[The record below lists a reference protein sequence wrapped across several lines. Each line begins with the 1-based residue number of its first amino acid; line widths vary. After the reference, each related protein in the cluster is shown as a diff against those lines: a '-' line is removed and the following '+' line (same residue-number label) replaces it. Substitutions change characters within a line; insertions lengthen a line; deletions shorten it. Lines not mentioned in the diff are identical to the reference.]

1 MRVKN
6 DFSFTAFLGSTGE
19 AVISGAELSKKF
31 AEDSNLF
38 LMDYGNA
45 EVAFTGQ
52 ITAHLMGR
60 EEIHKALEAY
70 EMYSPSMPYPEGYKD
85 RLLRALEVTPEV
97 EDPVQITVEQL
108 PE

>member
-1 MRVKN
+1 MFVSLAKL
-6 DFSFTAFLGSTGE
+6 FSRRFLLRQTARH
-19 AVISGAELSKKF
+19 
-31 AEDSNLF
+31 EDLP
-38 LMDYGNA
+38 
-45 EVAFTGQ
+45 
-52 ITAHLMGR
+52 
-60 EEIHKALEAY
+60 KALEAY